1 MKCTALTLYKQ
12 PSVVGYLHCFQLF
25 IAEISPEGILVFLLL
40 QMGSLG
46 ASWLCVIYTLNFNQI
61 FPNVFHSAWIHFHP
75 PLPEQHVRVPIS
87 PHLYQPLVQSDTN
100 FCQLDECEAAFLLTQ
115 VSPFSDC
122 IQHLFLCSL
131 AANDLPIGVFLFH

>member
-1 MKCTALTLYKQ
+1 MKCTALTLYKC

-46 ASWLCVIYTLNFNQI
+46 ANWLYVIYTLNFNQI
-61 FPNVFHSAWIHFHP
+61 FPNVSHSAWIHFQP
-75 PLPEQHVRVPIS
+75 PTQRHVRVPI
-87 PHLYQPLVQSDTN
+87 PPYPYQPLVQSDTN
-100 FCQLDECEAAFLLTQ
+100 FCRLDEGEAAFLLTQ

-131 AANDLPIGVFLFH
+131 AANDLPVDVFLFH